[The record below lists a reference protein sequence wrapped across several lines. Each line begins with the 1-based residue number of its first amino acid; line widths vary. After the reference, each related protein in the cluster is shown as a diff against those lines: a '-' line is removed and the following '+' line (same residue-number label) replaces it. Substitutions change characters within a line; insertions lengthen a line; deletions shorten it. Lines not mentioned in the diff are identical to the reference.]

1 MSELRIEYH
10 NPNELKPY
18 ENNARDH
25 KEEDIEA
32 IRESIRE
39 FGFNIRH
46 MGIGGSMTKA
56 AWKEQIIVACT
67 EAGTYRTYFD
77 SAIDTLAGIME
88 TRDNAQEKF
97 EASGGNTVVAHTN
110 KGGATNIVKNPA
122 LVVVDDLNKTALSY
136 WRDLGLTPAGLKRI
150 NETALKGGSN
160 KNTLGSVLKDL
171 GI

>member
-1 MSELRIEYH
+1 MKKAEWQERI
-10 NPNELKPY
+10 KQ
-18 ENNARDH
+18 A
-25 KEEDIEA
+25 
-32 IRESIRE
+32 
-39 FGFNIRH
+39 
-46 MGIGGSMTKA
+46 SMD
-56 AWKEQIIVACT
+56 
-67 EAGTYRTYFD
+67 AGTYRPYFD

-88 TRDNAQEKF
+88 KRDNAEEQFEK
-97 EASGGNTVVAHTN
+97 SGGNTVVMHVN
-110 KGGATNIVKNPA
+110 KGGNANIVKNPA